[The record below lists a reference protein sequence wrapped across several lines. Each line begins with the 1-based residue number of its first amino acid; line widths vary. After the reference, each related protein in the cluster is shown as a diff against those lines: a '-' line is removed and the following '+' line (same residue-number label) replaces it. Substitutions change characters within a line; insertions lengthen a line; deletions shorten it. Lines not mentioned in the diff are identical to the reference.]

1 VHVDVILNMANA
13 RMVLLKPSKHNDDE
27 AQIIHA
33 PYEGFFFS
41 QFCHVA
47 EVAILSFIRGFSH
60 ILASY

>member
-1 VHVDVILNMANA
+1 MANA
-13 RMVLLKPSKHNDDE
+13 GMVLLKPSKHNDDE

-33 PYEGFFFS
+33 PYKGFLFF